1 MDLSLLIAYARVI
14 LRELWQFKFL
24 AIAGFAF
31 FSFAVL
37 LLGLVW
43 PVKFQ
48 SSATV
53 FADNQNILKPLLDK
67 QAAVSRLQDQT
78 KVVRDVIHSPRILK
92 DVVEQV
98 YGADGEFALPEDIER
113 KINSI
118 RSRLKISGLG
128 SNYIKI
134 TYTDSTSDD
143 TYNIINSVIDLFIQD
158 SSEGQR
164 SESREA
170 FQFIDAQVKQYKTQL
185 VEAENRLKE
194 FQSLNFDGRGAD
206 VDSNISR
213 LRNSIEDLKISIDE
227 DKTKIASLE
236 GQLSNE
242 SRYSAKQYKADVYR
256 QRLAELEERLSTLLL
271 IYKENYPDVVSLKLQ
286 IDDMHKTIR
295 EAELST
301 TEQSDSDGDVDLNP
315 LYQELRSKLA
325 EAKVSL
331 TTKVR
336 RLKALEKLREE
347 EFDRRKRIAARN
359 AEESEL
365 TRDYNV
371 TKGIYEDM
379 LERREKARLSMTLNI
394 EGQGVSYR
402 IQEPAVYP
410 LNPTG
415 LSFYHFVILGP
426 IVGLMAVLGS
436 AVAYVVVDT
445 RIRFSDS
452 LMAFE
457 GVKTLTVVPHITT
470 PITQRVMK
478 VDMLLSLFFVLL
490 TFAGYVAFAYMKK
503 TGVL

>member
-1 MDLSLLIAYARVI
+1 MDLSLLMAYARVI

-24 AIAGFAF
+24 AIACFAGV
-31 FSFAVL
+31 SFAVL
-37 LLGLVW
+37 LIGVIW
-43 PVKFQ
+43 PVNFE
-48 SSATV
+48 SSATI

-67 QAAVSRLQDQT
+67 QAAVSRVQNQT
-78 KVVRDVIHSPRILK
+78 KVVRDVIHSPRILRR
-92 DVVEQV
+92 VVEQV
-98 YGADGEFALPEDIER
+98 YSSDPEINTPAYLER

-118 RSRLKISGLG
+118 RSHLKISGLG
-128 SNYIKI
+128 SNYIKV
-134 TYTDSTSDD
+134 TYTDSTPDD
-143 TYNIINSVIDLFIQD
+143 TYNTINSVIDLFIQD

-185 VEAENRLKE
+185 VEAESRLKE

-227 DKTKIASLE
+227 DKTKITSLE
-236 GQLSNE
+236 NQLSNE

-256 QRLAELEERLSTLLL
+256 QRLSELEERLSTLLL
-271 IYKENYPDVVSLKLQ
+271 TYKENYPDVVSLKLQ

-295 EAELST
+295 EAELSAN
-301 TEQSDSDGDVDLNP
+301 EPGDPEGDVDLNP

-325 EAKVSL
+325 TAKVSL
-331 TTKVR
+331 TTKLR
-336 RLKALEKLREE
+336 RLAALEKLRAE

-371 TKGIYEDM
+371 TKSIYEDM

-410 LNPTG
+410 LNSVG
-415 LSFYHFVILGP
+415 LSFSHFVMFGP
-426 IVGLMAVLGS
+426 IAGLMAVLG
-436 AVAYVVVDT
+436 AVIAYIVLDP

-452 LMAFE
+452 LLEFE
-457 GVKTLTVVPHITT
+457 GVKTLAVVPHITT

-478 VDMLLSLFFVLL
+478 VDMLLSLFFIAL
-490 TFAGYVAFAYMKK
+490 TFASYITFAYMKK
-503 TGVL
+503 LGFL